1 MAENEK
7 EMMDCEMKS
16 ARSISSSLLYP
27 YIHTVRSLGLDERP
41 LFQECGLEAS
51 VLSSAANRITP
62 LQYDRLIKTAVLLS
76 GDASFGLR
84 LGNAFGMGSGGVVTY
99 MIQNCQTLHEAII
112 KYIEYQAVVGDSIQY
127 ELSVQNSRASLTITV
142 IDPDLRNNRHLLE
155 AEVAA
160 IRKIGQELIVCQL
173 VLQEV
178 RFAST
183 EPDSVEEYQ
192 EAFGCPVHWNQEQ
205 TALVLNR
212 KTLSLP
218 LKQPNPEL
226 LQLLE
231 RQAMTFLKR
240 ITEPAS
246 FADLSMRHI
255 RSLDLSAGIRME
267 QVARMI
273 PISVRGL
280 QMKLKAEGTTF
291 QTLLD
296 EVRREF
302 AESQLRDGLT
312 TITAISHSLGY
323 SEPSVFQKAFK
334 KWTGMSPGEYRKGGG
349 GTG

>member
-16 ARSISSSLLYP
+16 ARSISSSVLFP
-27 YIHTVRSLGLDERP
+27 FIHTVRSLGLDERP
-41 LFQECGLEAS
+41 LFQECGLEPS
-51 VLSSAANRITP
+51 ILSSAANRITP
-62 LQYDRLIKTAVLLS
+62 QQYDRLIKTAVLLS

-99 MIQNCQTLHEAII
+99 MIQNCQTLHEAIT
-112 KYIEYQAVVGDSIQY
+112 KYIEYQAIVGDSIRY
-127 ELSVQNSRASLTITV
+127 NLSVLKTDAWLTISV
-142 IDPDLRNNRHLLE
+142 IDPALQNNRYLLE

-160 IRKIGQELIVCQL
+160 IRKIGQELLVSTL
-173 VLQEV
+173 VLNEV

-183 EPDSVEEYQ
+183 EPDSIDVYR
-192 EAFGCPVHWNQEQ
+192 EAFGCPIRWNQEQ
-205 TALVLNR
+205 TALLLDR
-212 KTLSLP
+212 TTLSLP

-231 RQAMTFLKR
+231 RQALAFLKR

-246 FADLSMRHI
+246 FADVAMRHI

-267 QVARMI
+267 QVVRMI

-296 EVRREF
+296 EVRREI
-302 AESQLRDGLT
+302 AESQLREGLT
-312 TITAISHSLGY
+312 TITAIAHSLGY

-349 GTG
+349 G